1 MNSFPIEFSSRLSS
15 DTFRHRAPRHCQRT
29 VTIAMFSDGFS
40 RRLFIESMSQ
50 SCTPCRRHPF
60 DCQRLIMKRHAHDL
74 QSKTHSRLEKIHHY
88 QSRRFNTNATIGAK
102 FLLQLFFPSEGNA
115 RLLVHSSISP
125 VKTTMTKELSAYSS
139 TEPCTGKDVIR
150 SHTLIYLQRHSQRR
164 EGNDAGSS
172 IND

>member
-1 MNSFPIEFSSRLSS
+1 MNYSSIIVFPIVNHRIMNSFPIEFSSRLSS

-74 QSKTHSRLEKIHHY
+74 QSKTHSRLEKNSSLPI
-88 QSRRFNTNATIGAK
+88 QTFNPNATIGAK
-102 FLLQLFFPSEGNA
+102 FLLQLFSLQKEMPVFSCIHRFPQS
-115 RLLVHSSISP
+115 RL
-125 VKTTMTKELSAYSS
+125 
-139 TEPCTGKDVIR
+139 
-150 SHTLIYLQRHSQRR
+150 Q
-164 EGNDAGSS
+164 
-172 IND
+172 